1 MHGLCIIAFT
11 DGEGHIYTK
20 TIETINISLFI
31 IHCMKHMH
39 GSLVRLV
46 RLVMRRSGG
55 GRGLVTG
62 LGHRHLR
69 GRVLG
74 GHGRR
79 QVGTLRLVAVV
90 VGGVGDGVGVAVVVG
105 VAVLALDSVAG
116 VATIASHGLARR
128 GGRDAVL
135 SLVAEDRTFGKK

>member
-1 MHGLCIIAFT
+1 
-11 DGEGHIYTK
+11 
-20 TIETINISLFI
+20 
-31 IHCMKHMH
+31 
-39 GSLVRLV
+39 
-46 RLVMRRSGG
+46 MRRGSGG
-55 GRGLVTG
+55 RPLVAG

-79 QVGTLRLVAVV
+79 QVGTLRLEAVA

-116 VATIASHGLARR
+116 ITAIAIHGLARR
-128 GGRDAVL
+128 RSRDAVL
-135 SLVAEDRTFGKK
+135 SLVAAK

>member
-1 MHGLCIIAFT
+1 MLPATLLVAGLV
-11 DGEGHIYTK
+11 G
-20 TIETINISLFI
+20 
-31 IHCMKHMH
+31 
-39 GSLVRLV
+39 LVLGLGLGRGRLV
-46 RLVMRRSGG
+46 AGRGRRLVA
-55 GRGLVTG
+55 G

-79 QVGTLRLVAVV
+79 QVGALRLEAVG

-116 VATIASHGLARR
+116 LTAIASHGLARL

-135 SLVAEDRTFGKK
+135 SLEAVEKKIDVRICNTYVM